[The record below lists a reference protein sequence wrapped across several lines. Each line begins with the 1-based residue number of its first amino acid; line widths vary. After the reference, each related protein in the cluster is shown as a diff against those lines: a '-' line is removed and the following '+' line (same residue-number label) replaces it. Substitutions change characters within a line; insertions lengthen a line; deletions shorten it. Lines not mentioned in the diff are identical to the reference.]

1 MTTSATQDFLSEI
14 VEGKT
19 ISGSKLA
26 YFQARLNS
34 RVHQLLLKLFRR
46 LEEEQD
52 FTRRE
57 LASRIGRKPEQI
69 TRWLSYP
76 GNLTLDTISDLL
88 VGMGCEMDISP
99 RELSEGKSA
108 PIEKT
113 SWLYEEFATVRPIT
127 YSSAA
132 SAAGITDFKRTAT
145 AESVLS
151 AIGPKHRPQIRPF
164 DLAA

>member
-1 MTTSATQDFLSEI
+1 MTTSATQYFLSEI

-19 ISGSKLA
+19 VPGSKLA

-34 RVHQLLLKLFRR
+34 RVHQVLLKLFRR

-88 VGMGCEMDISP
+88 VGMGCELDISP
-99 RELSEGKSA
+99 RELSERKSA
-108 PIEKT
+108 PIEQT
-113 SWLYEEFATVRPIT
+113 PWLDEEFATGPIT
-127 YSSAA
+127 YPSAA
-132 SAAGITDFKRTAT
+132 SAAGITDFKRPGSG
-145 AESVLS
+145 ESVLS
-151 AIGPKHRPQIRPF
+151 AIGLKQRPQNRSFIWRHN
-164 DLAA
+164 